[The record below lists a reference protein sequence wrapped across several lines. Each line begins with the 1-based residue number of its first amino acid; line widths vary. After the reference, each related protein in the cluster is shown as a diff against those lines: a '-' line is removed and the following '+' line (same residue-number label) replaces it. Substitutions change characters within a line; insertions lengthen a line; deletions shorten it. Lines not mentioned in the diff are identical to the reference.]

1 MKTNPMLLAIL
12 NKQFMMIKRFEWSLH
27 YNYAMIKLLHFADA
41 HIDMTNFGSHD
52 PETGLPERV
61 MDFLRSLDAIVQA
74 AIDEKV
80 DLVIFAGDAYKDRA
94 PAPTFQR
101 EWGRRL
107 MRLSKAGIPTIL
119 LTGNHD
125 ISPSQRKA
133 HAMQEFDT
141 LAPEHISVVSNLRL
155 LAPADLEGLPIQ
167 VMAIPWIT
175 RAGVMQS
182 ITSGDTEEE
191 DPLRV
196 IENSVSDWISQTL
209 TEIDPDLPVILTAH
223 ASIAG
228 AKLGNEQEI
237 KIGRDVIFP
246 LGLVCNPRFDYV
258 ALGHIHRHQD
268 LNAGSHPPVV
278 YPGSIERVDFGEVN
292 EEKGFV
298 IANIEKG
305 HTTYEWRKLPIRKFI
320 DRSVTL
326 VDEINVNEKLIA
338 AMPSPEELKDA
349 IVRLKI
355 TYPQGYEVLI
365 DESRLHT
372 YAKDAF
378 EFKLHKNSVSDARSR
393 LPDGQE
399 TSSLSPLQLL
409 DLFWKEKHEDES
421 ERERL
426 QTLAQNLINQ
436 VQSGEE

>member
-1 MKTNPMLLAIL
+1 ML
-12 NKQFMMIKRFEWSLH
+12 
-27 YNYAMIKLLHFADA
+27 KLLHFADA

-61 MDFLRSLDAIVQA
+61 MDFLRSLDTIVQA
-74 AIDEKV
+74 AIYEKV

-141 LAPEHISVVSNLRL
+141 LAPEHIRVVSSLRL
-155 LAPADLEGLPIQ
+155 LTPADLEGLPVQ
-167 VMAIPWIT
+167 VLAIPWIT

-182 ITSGDTEEE
+182 ISAGETDEE

-196 IENSVSDWISQTL
+196 IENGVSDWLNLALNETNPSIPT
-209 TEIDPDLPVILTAH
+209 ILTAH
-223 ASIAG
+223 ASVAG

-237 KIGRDVIFP
+237 KIGRDVILP

-268 LNAGSHPPVV
+268 LNLGSHPPVV

-298 IANIEKG
+298 IAQIEKG
-305 HTTYEWRKLPIRKFI
+305 HTTYQWRKLPIRKFI

-326 VDEINVNEKLIA
+326 VDELNVNDKIIA
-338 AMPSPEELKDA
+338 AMPSQEELKDA

-365 DESRLHT
+365 DETRLHN

-378 EFKLHKNSVSDARSR
+378 EFKLHKISVSEARSR
-393 LPDGQE
+393 LPDGQV
-399 TSSLSPLQLL
+399 TSSLSPLELL
-409 DLFWKEKHEDES
+409 DWFWKEKHEDEG

-426 QTLAQNLINQ
+426 QNLAQDLINQ

>member
-1 MKTNPMLLAIL
+1 
-12 NKQFMMIKRFEWSLH
+12 
-27 YNYAMIKLLHFADA
+27 MIKLLHFADA
-41 HIDMTNFGSHD
+41 HIDMTNFGAHN

-61 MDFLRSLDAIVQA
+61 MDFLRSLDTIVQA
-74 AIDEKV
+74 AIDEEV

-133 HAMQEFDT
+133 HALQEFDT
-141 LAPEHISVVSNLRL
+141 LAPDHIHVVSNLSL
-155 LAPADLEGLPIQ
+155 LTPADLEGLPIQ

-175 RAGVMQS
+175 RAGVMQT
-182 ITSGDTEEE
+182 ITSGESEEE
-191 DPLRV
+191 DPLRF
-196 IENSVSDWISQTL
+196 IENSVSDWIMLALGET
-209 TEIDPDLPVILTAH
+209 DPDLPVILTAH
-223 ASIAG
+223 ASVAG

-237 KIGRDVIFP
+237 KIGRDVILP

-258 ALGHIHRHQD
+258 ALGHIHRYQD
-268 LNAGSHPPVV
+268 LNIGNQPPVV

-298 IANIEKG
+298 IARIEKG

-320 DRSVTL
+320 DRSVIL
-326 VDEINVNEKLIA
+326 IDEQNVNEKLIDA
-338 AMPSPEELKDA
+338 LPPQEALKDA

-365 DESRLHT
+365 DEARLHA

-378 EFKLHKNSVSDARSR
+378 EFKLHKNSVSEARSR

-399 TSSLSPLQLL
+399 TSSLSPLELL
-409 DLFWKEKHEDES
+409 ELFWKEKHEGEG

-426 QTLAQNLINQ
+426 QELAQDLINQ
-436 VQSGEE
+436 VMSGEDAQI

>member
-1 MKTNPMLLAIL
+1 
-12 NKQFMMIKRFEWSLH
+12 
-27 YNYAMIKLLHFADA
+27 MIKLLHFADA
-41 HIDMTNFGSHD
+41 HIDMTNFGAHN

-61 MDFLRSLDAIVQA
+61 MDFLKSLDTIIQT

-80 DLVIFAGDAYKDRA
+80 DLVIFAGDAYKDRS

-141 LAPEHISVVSNLRL
+141 LAPEHVTVVSSLRML
-155 LAPADLEGLPIQ
+155 TSAQLEGLPVQ
-167 VMAIPWIT
+167 VLAIPWIT
-175 RAGVMQS
+175 RAGVMQV
-182 ITSGDTEEE
+182 ITADESDESDPIRLIESG
-191 DPLRV
+191 
-196 IENSVSDWISQTL
+196 ISDWIRAAL
-209 TEIDPDLPVILTAH
+209 DEADPELPIILTAH
-223 ASIAG
+223 ASVAG
-228 AKLGNEQEI
+228 AKFGNEQEI
-237 KIGRDVIFP
+237 KIGRDVVLP

-268 LNAGSHPPVV
+268 LNLGAHPPVV

-298 IANIEKG
+298 IASIEKG
-305 HTTYEWRKLPIRKFI
+305 QTTYEWRKLPIRKFI
-320 DRSVTL
+320 DRSISL
-326 VDEINVNEKLIA
+326 DDELNVNEKLIA
-338 AMPSPEELKDA
+338 ALPAQEQLKDA
-349 IVRLKI
+349 IVRLNI
-355 TYPQGYEVLI
+355 TYPSDFEILI
-365 DESRLHT
+365 DEARLHA

-378 EFKLHKNSVSDARSR
+378 EFRLHKISISEARSR

-409 DLFWKEKHEDES
+409 ELFWKDKHEDEE
-421 ERERL
+421 ERQRL
-426 QTLAQNLINQ
+426 QDLAQDLISKVLSN
-436 VQSGEE
+436 EDLTP

>member
-1 MKTNPMLLAIL
+1 ML
-12 NKQFMMIKRFEWSLH
+12 
-27 YNYAMIKLLHFADA
+27 KLLHFADA

-61 MDFLRSLDAIVQA
+61 MDFLRSLDTIVQA
-74 AIDEKV
+74 AIYEKV

-107 MRLSKAGIPTIL
+107 MRIAKAGIPTIL

-141 LAPEHISVVSNLRL
+141 LAPEHIRVVSSLRL
-155 LAPADLEGLPIQ
+155 LTPADLEGLPVQ
-167 VMAIPWIT
+167 VLAIPWIT

-182 ITSGDTEEE
+182 ISAGETDEE

-196 IENSVSDWISQTL
+196 IENGVSDWLNLALNETNPSIPT
-209 TEIDPDLPVILTAH
+209 ILTAH
-223 ASIAG
+223 ASVAG

-237 KIGRDVIFP
+237 KIGRDVILP

-268 LNAGSHPPVV
+268 LNLGSHPPVV

-298 IANIEKG
+298 IAQIEKG
-305 HTTYEWRKLPIRKFI
+305 HTTYQWRKLPIRKFI

-326 VDEINVNEKLIA
+326 VDELNVNDKIIA
-338 AMPSPEELKDA
+338 AMPSQEELKDA

-365 DESRLHT
+365 DETRLHN

-378 EFKLHKNSVSDARSR
+378 EFKLHKISVSEARSR
-393 LPDGQE
+393 LPDGQV
-399 TSSLSPLQLL
+399 TSSLSPLELL
-409 DLFWKEKHEDES
+409 DWFWKEKHEDEG

-426 QTLAQNLINQ
+426 QNLAQDLINQ

>member
-1 MKTNPMLLAIL
+1 
-12 NKQFMMIKRFEWSLH
+12 
-27 YNYAMIKLLHFADA
+27 MIKLLHFADA

-61 MDFLRSLDAIVQA
+61 MDFLRSLDTIIQT

-80 DLVIFAGDAYKDRA
+80 DLVIFAGDAYKDRS

-133 HAMQEFDT
+133 HAMQEFET
-141 LAPEHISVVSNLRL
+141 LAPDHISVVSNLRL
-155 LAPADLEGLPIQ
+155 LTPDDLEGLQIQ
-167 VMAIPWIT
+167 VLAIPWIT

-182 ITSGDTEEE
+182 INEGETDEE
-191 DPLRV
+191 DPLRI
-196 IENSVSDWISQTL
+196 IENRVTEWINFALAET
-209 TEIDPDLPVILTAH
+209 DLKIPIILTAH
-223 ASIAG
+223 ASVAG

-237 KIGRDVIFP
+237 KIGRDVILP
-246 LGLVCNPRFDYV
+246 LGLVCNPHFDYV

-268 LNAGSHPPVV
+268 LNLGFHPPVV

-298 IANIEKG
+298 IAEIEKG
-305 HTTYEWRKLPIRKFI
+305 HTSYEWRKLPIRKFI

-326 VDEINVNEKLIA
+326 VDELNVNDKLIA
-338 AMPSPEELKDA
+338 AMPSQEELKDA

-365 DESRLHT
+365 DETRLHT

-378 EFKLHKNSVSDARSR
+378 EFKLQKNSVSEARSR
-393 LPDGQE
+393 LPEGQV
-399 TSSLSPLQLL
+399 TSSLTPLELL
-409 DLFWKEKHEDES
+409 DWFWKEKHEDEG
-421 ERERL
+421 ERELL
-426 QTLAQNLINQ
+426 QTIAQNLINQ
-436 VQSGEE
+436 IQSGEE

>member
-1 MKTNPMLLAIL
+1 
-12 NKQFMMIKRFEWSLH
+12 
-27 YNYAMIKLLHFADA
+27 MIKLLHFADA

-61 MDFLRSLDAIVQA
+61 MDFLRSLDVIVQT

-80 DLVIFAGDAYKDRA
+80 DLVIFAGDAYKDRS

-107 MRLSKAGIPTIL
+107 MLLSKAGIPTIL

-125 ISPSQRKA
+125 LSPSQRKA

-141 LAPEHISVVSNLRL
+141 LSPEHISVVSNLRL
-155 LAPADLEGLPIQ
+155 LTPDDLEGLPVQ
-167 VMAIPWIT
+167 VLAIPWIT
-175 RAGVMQS
+175 RAGVMQA
-182 ITSGDTEEE
+182 ITTGESEEE

-196 IENSVSDWISQTL
+196 IENGVSDFISLALQET
-209 TEIDPDLPVILTAH
+209 DPDLPVILVAH
-223 ASIAG
+223 ASVAG

-237 KIGRDVIFP
+237 KIGRDVVLP

-258 ALGHIHRHQD
+258 ALGHIHRYQD
-268 LNAGSHPPVV
+268 LNLGNHPPVV

-305 HTTYEWRKLPIRKFI
+305 HTTYEWWKLPIRKFI
-320 DRSVTL
+320 DRSFTL
-326 VDEINVNEKLIA
+326 VDELDVNEKLIA
-338 AMPSPEELKDA
+338 AMPSQEELKDA

-365 DESRLHT
+365 DEARLHT

-378 EFKLHKNSVSDARSR
+378 EFKLHKNSVSEARSR

-399 TSSLSPLQLL
+399 TSSLSPLELL
-409 DLFWKEKHEDES
+409 DWFWKERHEGEDE
-421 ERERL
+421 RDRL
-426 QTLAQNLINQ
+426 QNLAQDLINQ
-436 VQSGEE
+436 VMSGEE